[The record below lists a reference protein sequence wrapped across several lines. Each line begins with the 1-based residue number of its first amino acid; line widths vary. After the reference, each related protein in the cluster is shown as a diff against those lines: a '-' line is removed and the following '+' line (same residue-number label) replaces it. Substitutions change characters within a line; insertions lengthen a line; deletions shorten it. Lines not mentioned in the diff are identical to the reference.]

1 MAKTFLL
8 EVVTPDRKVFSEQVE
23 FFSIRGAAGELGV
36 LPGHIPLFTTI
47 APGLLHYKLAGGK
60 EGVLTAM
67 GGFLNVTPEKATVL
81 ADAAERGEEIDQL
94 RAQAAKDRAEMAR
107 SRDNDVQQDV
117 ALQRAI
123 LRIKAYEFVNS
134 TSAVKRR

>member
-36 LPGHIPLFTTI
+36 LAGHIPLFTTI
-47 APGLLHYKLAGGK
+47 APGLLHYKLPGGQ
-60 EGVLTAM
+60 EGVITAM
-67 GGFLNVTPEKATVL
+67 GGFLNVQPDKATVL

-94 RAQAAKDRAEMAR
+94 RAQKAKEKAEMEM
-107 SRDNDVQQDV
+107 SRQNDSQQDL

-134 TSAVKRR
+134 TSAVRRR